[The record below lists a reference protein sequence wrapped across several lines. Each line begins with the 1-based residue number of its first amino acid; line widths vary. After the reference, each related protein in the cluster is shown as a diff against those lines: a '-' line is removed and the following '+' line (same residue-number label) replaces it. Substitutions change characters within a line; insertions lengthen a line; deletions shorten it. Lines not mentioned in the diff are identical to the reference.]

1 MGTVSRRR
9 SRSFFPRV
17 SSRIPRLPGGEG
29 RENDLRVKLAGFM
42 TRDKRGRRGG
52 GGGGRKLEL
61 YRATL
66 PLSIIL
72 FSPNALLFLP
82 PPPLHSYTYTFESAS
97 PRSKTTPVLSILRF
111 ITRRKAKVSGTRW
124 NVRFVN
130 WNGTFL
136 RERKRESEKKK
147 RIRRRR
153 EKNSRFEK
161 SSMV

>member
-52 GGGGRKLEL
+52 GGEEEGNSNSIEPLCR
-61 YRATL
+61 YRLSSFPRTLFSFFPSPSTLTRTRSNL
-66 PLSIIL
+66 PLRD
-72 FSPNALLFLP
+72 PNA
-82 PPPLHSYTYTFESAS
+82 
-97 PRSKTTPVLSILRF
+97 TPVLSILRF

-130 WNGTFL
+130 WNGTFS
-136 RERKRESEKKK
+136 RE
-147 RIRRRR
+147 
-153 EKNSRFEK
+153 
-161 SSMV
+161 

>member
-9 SRSFFPRV
+9 SRSFFPRI

-42 TRDKRGRRGG
+42 TRDKRGWR

-72 FSPNALLFLP
+72 FSPNALLFL
-82 PPPLHSYTYTFESAS
+82 PPLHSYTYTFESAS

>member
-52 GGGGRKLEL
+52 GGRRKET
-61 YRATL
+61 RTL
-66 PLSIIL
+66 SSHFAAIDYPLFPERSSL
-72 FSPNALLFLP
+72 SS
-82 PPPLHSYTYTFESAS
+82 PPLHSYTYTFESAS

-130 WNGTFL
+130 WNGTFSREKE
-136 RERKRESEKKK
+136 RERVRRKKK
-147 RIRRRR
+147 K
-153 EKNSRFEK
+153 KNKKKKGKE
-161 SSMV
+161 

>member
-52 GGGGRKLEL
+52 GGEEEGNSNSIEPLCR
-61 YRATL
+61 YR
-66 PLSIIL
+66 LSSFPRTL
-72 FSPNALLFLP
+72 FSFF

>member
-52 GGGGRKLEL
+52 GGGRRKET
-61 YRATL
+61 RTL
-66 PLSIIL
+66 SSHFAAIDYPLFPERSSL
-72 FSPNALLFLP
+72 SS
-82 PPPLHSYTYTFESAS
+82 PPLHSYTYTFESAS

>member
-42 TRDKRGRRGG
+42 TRDKRGWR

-82 PPPLHSYTYTFESAS
+82 PPSTLTRTRSNLPLRDPNA
-97 PRSKTTPVLSILRF
+97 TPVLSILRF

-130 WNGTFL
+130 WNGTFS
-136 RERKRESEKKK
+136 RE
-147 RIRRRR
+147 
-153 EKNSRFEK
+153 
-161 SSMV
+161 